1 MPYAFS
7 LTDLELDRLS
17 GRLWGNQPVCS
28 SSLGVH
34 TMYPTL
40 FFYLSSGDSYSVP
53 HFARQALTD
62 QAISPPCLGISLI
75 PDDFTTLPPIC
86 EPQGEPDLCCMWYQ
100 KERRFS
106 PHAWWG
112 EGGGLS
118 NKAVMCC
125 PVAFVWHLQ
134 NGPIHRDKM
143 QKTGFWSTCGKWVLL
158 VIDLF

>member
-112 EGGGLS
+112 EGGGLAIRQLCVVQLHLCGIS
-118 NKAVMCC
+118 RMGQSIETKCRRLASGA
-125 PVAFVWHLQ
+125 PVAS
-134 NGPIHRDKM
+134 GC
-143 QKTGFWSTCGKWVLL
+143 FWL
-158 VIDLF
+158 